1 MLNGNLMID
10 VNTEQIRRA
19 QTGDAQVLSELYE
32 RYYQGIFRY
41 LYYRVGDRQI
51 AEDLTSEAFIRMLRF
66 IAGFHPP
73 AAMFQSWLFQI
84 TRNLAIDHYRKTS
97 GREHLALEERM
108 TSANLDLDRTV
119 EQNLTSESLRL
130 ALDRLTEDQRDV
142 IVMRFVAE
150 MPLAQV
156 ARALHKSE
164 DAVKGL
170 QRRALLAL
178 RRILSEWE
186 ISYGRPRSTIRTKF
200 ERPGDRE

>member
-19 QTGDAQVLSELYE
+19 QTGDAQVISALYE
-32 RYYQGIFRY
+32 RYYRGIYRY

-51 AEDLTSEAFIRMLRF
+51 AEDLTSEVFLRMLRF

-73 AAMFQSWLFQI
+73 ASMFQSWLFQI
-84 TRNLAIDHYRKTS
+84 ARNLAIDHYRKMS
-97 GREHLALEERM
+97 GRENLPLEERM
-108 TSANLDLDRTV
+108 AAANVDLDRTV
-119 EQNLTSESLRL
+119 EHNLTSQSLRQ

-142 IVMRFVAE
+142 ILMRFVAE

-156 ARALHKSE
+156 ARVLHKSE

-178 RRILSEWE
+178 RRILTEWE
-186 ISYGRPRSTIRTKF
+186 ISYG
-200 ERPGDRE
+200 

>member
-19 QTGDAQVLSELYE
+19 QTGDAQVLSALYE
-32 RYYQGIFRY
+32 RYYRGI
-41 LYYRVGDRQI
+41 RQI
-51 AEDLTSEAFIRMLRF
+51 AEDLTSEVFLRMLRF

-73 AAMFQSWLFQI
+73 ASMFQSWLFQI
-84 TRNLAIDHYRKTS
+84 ARNLAIDHYRKMS
-97 GREHLALEERM
+97 RREHLPLEERM
-108 TSANLDLDRTV
+108 AAANVDLDRTV
-119 EQNLTSESLRL
+119 EHNLTSESLL
-130 ALDRLTEDQRDV
+130 QALDRLTEDQRDV
-142 IVMRFVAE
+142 ILMRFIAE

-178 RRILSEWE
+178 RRILTEWE
-186 ISYGRPRSTIRTKF
+186 ISYG
-200 ERPGDRE
+200 